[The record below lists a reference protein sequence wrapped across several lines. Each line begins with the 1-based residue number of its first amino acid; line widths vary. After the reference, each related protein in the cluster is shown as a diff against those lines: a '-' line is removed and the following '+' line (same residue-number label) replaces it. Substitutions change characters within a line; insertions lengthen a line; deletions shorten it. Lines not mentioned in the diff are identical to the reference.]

1 MKRPASNT
9 SFVELHVPDFNVV
22 KRFYGE
28 LGYQVRWEE
37 PAKGAEG
44 YLVLQLE
51 GNILAF
57 WPGTESVY
65 DHAFFKKFPKET
77 PRGYGVEIV
86 VSVTNLGEL
95 YERASQ
101 LKSVVAEL
109 QTRPWGLKDF
119 RIKDPLGYY
128 VRFTEPD
135 NILEATNE

>member
-9 SFVELHVPDFNVV
+9 SLVELHVPDFKVV
-22 KRFYGE
+22 KHFYGE

-37 PAKGAEG
+37 PAKGTEG

-65 DHAFFKKFPKET
+65 GHAFFKQFPKET

-86 VSVTNLGEL
+86 TFVTNLDEL
-95 YERASQ
+95 YKRANK
-101 LKSVVAEL
+101 LESVVEEL

-119 RIKDPLGYY
+119 RIKDPHGYY
-128 VRFTEPD
+128 LRFTEPD